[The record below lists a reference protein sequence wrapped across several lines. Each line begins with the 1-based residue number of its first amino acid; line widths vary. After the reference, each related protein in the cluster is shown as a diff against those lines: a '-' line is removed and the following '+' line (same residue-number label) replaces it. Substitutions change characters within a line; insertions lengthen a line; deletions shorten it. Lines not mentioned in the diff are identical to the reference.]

1 MNDETRFKAED
12 FDEPSVL
19 VGLTKAEINELIA
32 RDYKR
37 VDQWH
42 EESWLL
48 DMDAK
53 KALREGAPDAA
64 ALRFV
69 SDNADQLWH
78 AALDHHKA
86 LLNQT
91 PDSWPKPRKP
101 HHVTQDEYRAF
112 CQKLL
117 DDWKARD
124 PENAPERVEEFM
136 IDCHGNWS
144 SD

>member
-42 EESWLL
+42 EKAWLL

-53 KALREGAPDAA
+53 KAHAEGAPNAA
-64 ALRFV
+64 ALRFMA
-69 SDNADQLWH
+69 DNADQLWH
-78 AALDHHKA
+78 AAVDHHKA
-86 LLNQT
+86 LINQT
-91 PDSWPKPRKP
+91 PESWPKPRKP
-101 HHVTQDEYRAF
+101 QTMTKAEHVAF
-112 CQKLL
+112 CQKML
-117 DDWKARD
+117 DAWKARD
-124 PENAPERVEEFM
+124 PENAQATVEEFM
-136 IDCHGNWS
+136 IDCYGNWP
-144 SD
+144 D